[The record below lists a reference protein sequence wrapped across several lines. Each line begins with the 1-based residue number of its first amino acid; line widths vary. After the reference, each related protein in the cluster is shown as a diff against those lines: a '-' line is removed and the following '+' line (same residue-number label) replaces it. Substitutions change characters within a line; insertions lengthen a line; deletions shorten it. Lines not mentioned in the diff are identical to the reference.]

1 MKLLWRGVLASNF
14 VKSYQSDRLSGL
26 DYPGKSQM
34 RVFRSYFV
42 HGLFGLAAVLGIA
55 GCIDGPRMLTQSE
68 RVPLVEK
75 GKWCKFDGVK
85 RDLLEECYTFVWH
98 NGYYQADDR
107 RYGFKQIG
115 EGKFIG
121 ETVELDEK
129 TGEPKFKFW
138 PKFVMQTEGP
148 NKKMVNLG
156 HQEDHFEDFERVA
169 QYYSDARGA
178 TLNVEIDPDFGSA
191 TWYVQGSP
199 YAIRRVLS
207 DLVDHL
213 DPDNNRYYNIV
224 ADAADPD
231 SELKQIA
238 NIARGTDQQTYVAS
252 SLCAAGVA
260 RGKDPERTPEDIQF
274 IKRAF
279 AACEM
284 LQALGLAEQFALAIL
299 AWDEGRTDDADAYF
313 RKAIA
318 QPYEND
324 ERELRDH
331 VLYKWAESYYM
342 SENYEQVVRIF
353 SQLLDENPQHLSA
366 RSVRGLAY
374 RLLGDTAK
382 AMTDYNETIDLAA
395 AQNNTL
401 ELAIAHMRR
410 GYVHQA
416 EGRLE
421 KAMQDM
427 NVALEL
433 QPDLSYAHSSLG
445 IIAEK
450 KGDSAAA
457 RQHFHDALE
466 LDPYN
471 SHATE
476 GMARIN

>member
-1 MKLLWRGVLASNF
+1 MSMLGSRFVRGLLGLTALIGV
-14 VKSYQSDRLSGL
+14 
-26 DYPGKSQM
+26 
-34 RVFRSYFV
+34 
-42 HGLFGLAAVLGIA
+42 A

-85 RDLLEECYTFVWH
+85 RDLLEECYTFVW
-98 NGYYQADDR
+98 NKGYYQAGDR
-107 RYGFKQIG
+107 RYGFKKIG

-121 ETVELDEK
+121 ETVELDEA
-129 TGEPKFKFW
+129 TGEPKFTFW
-138 PKFVMQTEGP
+138 PKFVMRTDGP
-148 NKKMVNLG
+148 SKKMVNLG
-156 HQEDHFEDFERVA
+156 HQEEHFENFERVA
-169 QYYSDARGA
+169 QYYSEARGA
-178 TLNVEIDPDFGSA
+178 TLSVEIDPDFGSA
-191 TWYVQGSP
+191 TWYLQGSP
-199 YAIRRVLS
+199 YAIRRVLT

-213 DPDNNRYYNIV
+213 GPDNHRYYNIID
-224 ADAADPD
+224 DAADPD
-231 SELKQIA
+231 SELNQVA
-238 NIARGTDQQTYVAS
+238 NIARGTDQQAYVAS
-252 SLCAAGVA
+252 SLCASGVA
-260 RGKDPERTPEDIQF
+260 RGKNPERTPEDIQF
-274 IKRAF
+274 IRRAF
-279 AACEM
+279 AACET

-299 AWDEGRTDDADAYF
+299 AWDEGNTEDADAYF
-313 RKAIA
+313 KKAIA

-331 VLYKWAESYYM
+331 AFYNWAELHYV
-342 SENYEQVVRIF
+342 SEDYEQVVRIF

-382 AMTDYNETIDLAA
+382 AMTDYNKTIELAT
-395 AQNNTL
+395 AQKNTL

-433 QPDLSYAHSSLG
+433 QPELSYAHSSLG

-450 KGDSAAA
+450 KGDLAGA
-457 RQHFHDALE
+457 RKHFQDALE
-466 LDPYN
+466 LDPNN
-471 SHATE
+471 SHATD